1 MDWIMQNKLLSTD
14 FKERVLKFYQSI
26 DCKYIVLK
34 VEDLLNSINEQNYLA
49 LINML
54 DDYNAYR
61 SEHDKPENKYFVVN
75 LSDTRFDKASDFFE
89 WLNNKN
95 NQSKSE

>member
-1 MDWIMQNKLLSTD
+1 MNKSLSDD

-34 VEDLLNSINEQNYLA
+34 VEDLINSINEQNYLS
-49 LINML
+49 LINIL

-61 SEHDKPENKYFVVN
+61 EAQNKPENKYFVVN
-75 LSDTRFDKASDFFE
+75 RADTRFDKASDFFE
-89 WLNNKN
+89 WLKNK

>member
-1 MDWIMQNKLLSTD
+1 MNTKPLSDD

-34 VEDLLNSINEQNYLA
+34 VEDLINSINEQNYLA
-49 LINML
+49 LINIL

-61 SEHDKPENKYFVVN
+61 EAQNKPENKYFVVN
-75 LSDTRFDKASDFFE
+75 RADTRFDKAKDFFE

-95 NQSKSE
+95 NQNKSE